1 MPETAN
7 ISQLRRDIDSGRTGD
22 KVAAPDPAA
31 APLGTDDEAA
41 GTTLSSEVVE
51 MAQKEELRAGTEA
64 AEKPAQMSGTT
75 IYLIA
80 MGAFFLA
87 VILAS
92 VSAL

>member
-41 GTTLSSEVVE
+41 GTTLSAEVVE
-51 MAQKEELRAGTEA
+51 MAQKEELRAGIQA
-64 AEKPAQMSGTT
+64 AEKPVQMSGTT
-75 IYLIA
+75 IYFIA
-80 MGAFFLA
+80 VGGFSLVM
-87 VILAS
+87 IT
-92 VSAL
+92 ALLSL